1 MKACENIPC
10 PQPHTFHSLHGSP
23 LSTSAGFHFI
33 LQQTCASLRHR
44 RCFSF
49 PKHLLFPSPSSL
61 HHHFLFTL
69 WSSCCFPNCSLLIF
83 STLNFLFFWS
93 CTSPNWIPCAESW
106 QQLLGRP
113 PYQKHQKAVRLSQCN
128 RGSVKHLHY
137 PSGTARGKKINTC
150 LKKNKHKNSLRRQSA
165 SIVQR
170 KYSYNH
176 SRRQGKYPHLEKVV
190 FHCIVC
196 TQSHL
201 CLWWDFCV
209 FPEQLRVRT
218 YSAGISRSS
227 AETRVSKL
235 ARASTKKYPKTW
247 SRQQTA
253 WACDLLAW

>member
-1 MKACENIPC
+1 MDHLWALLQVFTLFSSRRVLAWGTED
-10 PQPHTFHSLHGSP
+10 
-23 LSTSAGFHFI
+23 AFHF
-33 LQQTCASLRHR
+33 
-44 RCFSF
+44 
-49 PKHLLFPSPSSL
+49 PSIFSSL
-61 HHHFLFTL
+61 LPPHCIITLFTL

-235 ARASTKKYPKTW
+235 AHASTK
-247 SRQQTA
+247 
-253 WACDLLAW
+253 